1 MCVLRKPLL
10 KEHTEKEKEEAK
22 MNELKIVNSKQG
34 SCDRKWRKKTATL
47 KKKVELCL
55 LKVKIKYG

>member
-1 MCVLRKPLL
+1 
-10 KEHTEKEKEEAK
+10 

-34 SCDRKWRKKTATL
+34 SCDRKWRKTATL

-55 LKVKIKYG
+55 LKMKIKYG

>member
-1 MCVLRKPLL
+1 
-10 KEHTEKEKEEAK
+10 

-34 SCDRKWRKKTATL
+34 SRDLKWRKKTATL

-55 LKVKIKYG
+55 LKIKIKYG